1 MQKNLPVQFYS
12 VMMLLVMEMKGLLNK
27 IITSCT
33 EKGWIDP
40 SDAEWVRYGLERL
53 VSTVCGFSAM
63 LLIGLLLFPFPAV
76 LAFLGSFCF
85 LRKRTNGF
93 HAKTMAGCFFS
104 SIGIELLVLGAVY
117 PFLST
122 STSAILLTF
131 SSMGVL
137 VLAPFRHPNFPLTE
151 REFAAN
157 ATGTRVRLL
166 ILLVLYTAFYWLQW
180 EDAAR
185 GISLG
190 IATDCAMLV
199 LAYITKKGET
209 HHEKH

>member
-1 MQKNLPVQFYS
+1 MPVQFYS
-12 VMMLLVMEMKGLLNK
+12 VMMLLVMEMKGLLDK

-137 VLAPFRHPNFPLTE
+137 VLAPFRHPNFPLTDG
-151 REFAAN
+151 EFSAN
-157 ATGTRVRLL
+157 DIGSKVRLL
-166 ILLVLYTAFYWLQW
+166 ILIALAGISIWADWLDCLYGITLGVTL
-180 EDAAR
+180 DAA
-185 GISLG
+185 SL
-190 IATDCAMLV
+190 A
-199 LAYITKKGET
+199 LAHLQKYFKKRSERQCI
-209 HHEKH
+209 